1 MGATRR
7 LRPDSQPRESDT
19 AGLRGQTGGMGARR
33 RIRLVVGA
41 VAVAVALVAS
51 SGCDPIEDQP
61 KSFYFIGDSILFD
74 MTLGNTSFYVHQPAG
89 YAARVDGKPGATT
102 ADWLPSV
109 EKYAAQ
115 DVPERL
121 IVELGTNEA
130 RDADGW
136 TEADADAYRTLVEA
150 APDRSCVVGVLPA
163 AGPAASA
170 TVRRE
175 LRDAAEDI
183 AEIVGER
190 PAHHLADFATFLA
203 DHPGWVEA
211 DGIHLVDTGDQR
223 DAVQAAYRDWIWIH
237 ALACRP

>member
-1 MGATRR
+1 MVSIA
-7 LRPDSQPRESDT
+7 
-19 AGLRGQTGGMGARR
+19 A
-33 RIRLVVGA
+33 LV
-41 VAVAVALVAS
+41 VALVAL

-61 KSFYFIGDSILFD
+61 KSFYFVGDSILFD
-74 MTLGNTSFYVHQPAG
+74 MTLGNTSFYVRQPAG

-109 EKYAAQ
+109 QKYAAQ

-136 TEADADAYRTLVEA
+136 TEADADAYRALVEA
-150 APDRSCVVGVLPA
+150 APDRTCITAVLPA
-163 AGPAASA
+163 AGPAAPAS
-170 TVRRE
+170 VRVE
-175 LRDAAEDI
+175 LARAAGDI
-183 AEIVGER
+183 ADIVAEQR
-190 PAHHLADFATFLA
+190 AHHVADFATFLA
-203 DHPGWVEA
+203 DHPSWVEA